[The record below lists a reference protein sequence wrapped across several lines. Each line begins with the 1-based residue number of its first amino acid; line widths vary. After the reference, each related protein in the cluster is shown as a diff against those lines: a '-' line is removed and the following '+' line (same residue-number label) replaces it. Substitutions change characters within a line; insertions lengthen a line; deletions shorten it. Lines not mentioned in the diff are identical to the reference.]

1 MIFAA
6 SALGTQRLLHTMK
19 FTGELPRLS
28 DTLGR
33 LTRTNSESILGAGA
47 PKDDPRDF
55 TEGVAITSSFH
66 PDEHT
71 HICLLYTS
79 RCV

>member
-1 MIFAA
+1 MCIRDSTYAAQQVIFAA

-47 PKDDPRDF
+47 PKDD
-55 TEGVAITSSFH
+55 
-66 PDEHT
+66 
-71 HICLLYTS
+71 CLLYTS